1 MRKLFL
7 LLFMAVSGVAYAQ
20 LNSGD
25 MGRYLAKDAV
35 PVVDGHVV
43 FTNNVAILDG
53 NTQEKIGEMARKWL
67 DTYLAGFDVAKNR
80 VISSAPGEIVAMGD
94 RELVF
99 TDNAIAYDAAQ
110 MSYVLTIRYTASES
124 SVEISRVKYVYN
136 DGTGTR
142 RITAEEYIVDE
153 FAVNKKGTKLTPITG
168 KFRKKTL
175 DFVDEVFGSFN
186 ETFKYYTKAGLA
198 EIVKNAPQV
207 MQAQQPVQQAVQ
219 QPVQQAQPEK
229 PAEVQKPVQPAQP
242 EKPVQ
247 PAQPEKPAEPVR
259 AAEPEKAAE
268 SVRAAQ
274 PVQPLVEAAK
284 ALQGCFTRIMEG
296 ADTYMIM
303 IYPGKDGKPSGEASM
318 IIECRKL
325 PSGNM
330 GEIVNVWA
338 K

>member
-1 MRKLFL
+1 
-7 LLFMAVSGVAYAQ
+7 MAVSGVAYAQ

-207 MQAQQPVQQAVQ
+207 MQSQQPVQQAVQ

-247 PAQPEKPAEPVR
+247 PAQPEKPAVPVK

-268 SVRAAQ
+268 PVKAAQ

-325 PSGNM
+325 PLGNM

>member
-7 LLFMAVSGVAYAQ
+7 LLFMVVSGVAYAQ

-247 PAQPEKPAEPVR
+247 PAQPEKPAEPVK

-274 PVQPLVEAAK
+274 PVQPLVEVAK

>member
-7 LLFMAVSGVAYAQ
+7 LLFMAVSGFAYAQ

-207 MQAQQPVQQAVQ
+207 MQAQQPAQQPVQQAVQ

-242 EKPVQ
+242 EKP
-247 PAQPEKPAEPVR
+247 AEPVK
-259 AAEPEKAAE
+259 AAEP
-268 SVRAAQ
+268 VRAAQ

>member
-1 MRKLFL
+1 
-7 LLFMAVSGVAYAQ
+7 MAVSGVAYAQ

-25 MGRYLAKDAV
+25 MSRYLAKDAV

-43 FTNNVAILDG
+43 FTNNIAILDG
-53 NTQEKIGEMARKWL
+53 NTQEKVGEIASKWL
-67 DTYLAGFDVAKNR
+67 DGYLAGFDKAKNR
-80 VISSAPGEIVAMGD
+80 VISSAQGEIVAMGD

-110 MSYVLTIRYTASES
+110 MSYALTIKYSASECS
-124 SVEISRVKYVYN
+124 MQISRIKYVYN
-136 DGTGTR
+136 DGTGTDR
-142 RITAEEYIVDE
+142 LTAEEYIVDE

-186 ETFKYYTKAGLA
+186 EAFKYYTKAGLA

-207 MQAQQPVQQAVQ
+207 MQAQQPAQQPVQ

-229 PAEVQKPVQPAQP
+229 HVEV

-247 PAQPEKPAEPVR
+247 PAKAAEPV
-259 AAEPEKAAE
+259 KAAQLVQHQQPVATE
-268 SVRAAQ
+268 K
-274 PVQPLVEAAK
+274 PVQPVVEQVKETTAKLDDFGALASK

-303 IYPGKDGKPSGEASM
+303 IYPNKDGKPSGEASM
-318 IIECRKL
+318 IIECKKL

>member
-35 PVVDGHVV
+35 PVIDGHVV

-110 MSYVLTIRYTASES
+110 MSYVLTIRYTVSES

-219 QPVQQAQPEK
+219 QSVQQAQPEK

-247 PAQPEKPAEPVR
+247 PVQPEKPAVPVK
-259 AAEPEKAAE
+259 AAEPVK
-268 SVRAAQ
+268 AAQ

-325 PSGNM
+325 PSSNM

>member
-7 LLFMAVSGVAYAQ
+7 FLFMAVSGVAYAQ

-207 MQAQQPVQQAVQ
+207 MQAQQPAQ

-229 PAEVQKPVQPAQP
+229 SAEVQKPVQPAQP

-247 PAQPEKPAEPVR
+247 PAQPEKPVQPAQPEKPAVPVKAAEPV
-259 AAEPEKAAE
+259 K
-268 SVRAAQ
+268 AAQ

>member
-1 MRKLFL
+1 
-7 LLFMAVSGVAYAQ
+7 MAVSGFAYAQ

-229 PAEVQKPVQPAQP
+229 PVVV

-247 PAQPEKPAEPVR
+247 PAQPVKAAEPVKVE
-259 AAEPEKAAE
+259 EPAQHPVAVEK
-268 SVRAAQ
+268 
-274 PVQPLVEAAK
+274 PVQPVVEQVKETPAPAKPEDFGALASK

>member
-1 MRKLFL
+1 
-7 LLFMAVSGVAYAQ
+7 MAVSSVAYAQ

-207 MQAQQPVQQAVQ
+207 MQAQQPAQ

-229 PAEVQKPVQPAQP
+229 PAEVQKPVQPAQQ

-247 PAQPEKPAEPVR
+247 PAQPEKPAVPVK
-259 AAEPEKAAE
+259 AAEPVK
-268 SVRAAQ
+268 AAQ

>member
-1 MRKLFL
+1 
-7 LLFMAVSGVAYAQ
+7 MAVSGVAYAQ

-25 MGRYLAKDAV
+25 MSRYLASDAV
-35 PVVDGHVV
+35 PVVDGAVV
-43 FTNNVAILDG
+43 FSNHIDMVDG
-53 NTQEKIGEMARKWL
+53 ITQQKTGEIADKWL
-67 DTYLAGFDVAKNR
+67 ADYLNGFDKASNR
-80 VISSAPGEIVAMGD
+80 IISSNPGEIVAMGSRD
-94 RELVF
+94 LVF
-99 TDNAIAYDAAQ
+99 TDNAISYDKAQ
-110 MSYVLTIRYTASES
+110 MSYVLTIKYSATDCNM
-124 SVEISRVKYVYN
+124 EISRIKYVYD
-136 DGTGTR
+136 DGIQKS

-175 DFVDEVFGSFN
+175 DFVDEVFASFN
-186 ETFKYYTKAGLA
+186 EAFKYYTKAGLA

-242 EKPVQ
+242 EKPAV
-247 PAQPEKPAEPVR
+247 PVKVAEPVK
-259 AAEPEKAAE
+259 AAEP
-268 SVRAAQ
+268 VGAAQ
-274 PVQPLVEAAK
+274 PVQPLMEAAK

>member
-25 MGRYLAKDAV
+25 MSRYLAKDAV

-207 MQAQQPVQQAVQ
+207 MQAQQPAQQAAQ

-229 PAEVQKPVQPAQP
+229 PVVVEKPVQPAQP

-247 PAQPEKPAEPVR
+247 PVQPEKPAVPVK
-259 AAEPEKAAE
+259 AAEPVK
-268 SVRAAQ
+268 AAQ

>member
-1 MRKLFL
+1 
-7 LLFMAVSGVAYAQ
+7 MAVSGVAYAQ

-25 MGRYLAKDAV
+25 MSRYLAKDAV

-207 MQAQQPVQQAVQ
+207 MQAQQPAQQAAQ

-229 PAEVQKPVQPAQP
+229 PVVVEKPVQPAQP

-247 PAQPEKPAEPVR
+247 PVQPEKPAVPVK
-259 AAEPEKAAE
+259 AAEPVK
-268 SVRAAQ
+268 AAQ

>member
-1 MRKLFL
+1 
-7 LLFMAVSGVAYAQ
+7 MAVSGFAYAQ

-207 MQAQQPVQQAVQ
+207 MQAQQPAQQPVQQAVQ

-242 EKPVQ
+242 EKP
-247 PAQPEKPAEPVR
+247 AEPVK
-259 AAEPEKAAE
+259 AAEP
-268 SVRAAQ
+268 VRAAQ

>member
-207 MQAQQPVQQAVQ
+207 MQAQQPVQQA
-219 QPVQQAQPEK
+219 QPEK
-229 PAEVQKPVQPAQP
+229 PVVVEKPVQPAQP

-247 PAQPEKPAEPVR
+247 PAQPEKPAVPVK

-268 SVRAAQ
+268 PVRAAQ
-274 PVQPLVEAAK
+274 SVQPLVEAAK

>member
-1 MRKLFL
+1 
-7 LLFMAVSGVAYAQ
+7 MAVSGVAYAQ

-35 PVVDGHVV
+35 PVIDGHVV

-110 MSYVLTIRYTASES
+110 MSYVLTIRYTVSES

-219 QPVQQAQPEK
+219 QSVQQAQPEK

-247 PAQPEKPAEPVR
+247 PVQPEKPAVPVK
-259 AAEPEKAAE
+259 AAEPVK
-268 SVRAAQ
+268 AAQ

-325 PSGNM
+325 PSSNM